1 MNSVLEIIYKQVKA
15 HLNKPALHYLDDG
28 EYIPITFK
36 DMALYAERFSTYL
49 TQVAENDSRIVLWS
63 NNCWQWAVSDLA
75 IQLAGKV
82 SVPVY
87 PTAGNDQLD
96 YIFND
101 ASPSIV
107 IIDHLSKDRLA
118 FLNTVE
124 SIKKIIVI
132 GSIEERPSDGSVIL
146 FDDAMDTDDIKVSL
160 TDSLW
165 TKDRLGDLFTI
176 LYTSGT
182 TGVPKAVP
190 LTHHN
195 IVQNFIGISEI
206 IPITNQDASLSF
218 LPLSHIFERTV
229 GFVCVLGVGAQI
241 FYAESIDTVA
251 RDLLVARPTFIIS
264 VPRLYEKI
272 YQKVVANAKGLKKV
286 ILSLALKI
294 GGTFNQNQLLWKLAY
309 KIVFSKIHQKTGG
322 RVRFLVTGGAPI
334 SSHIEVFFNS
344 IGLPVVQG
352 YGLTETSPI
361 ITGNLDKKV
370 GSVGKLLDNL
380 EVRIEDDGEICVKGP
395 SVFSGYLNVDN
406 ADVFTSDGF
415 FRTGDLGRLDADG
428 YLYVTGRKK
437 EIIVLSNGKNV
448 SPNLVEEQLTQS
460 VYVNQVVVV
469 GDNRHYLVALVVPDY
484 DQVNQT
490 LGTSYTP
497 QELAKNQ
504 DVNDLIFNDLEQLSG
519 SLAKFETIKA
529 VGVVDQEFSIEGTEL
544 TATLKLRRTEINKKY
559 DPLIASLYHK
569 HNKDVNENE

>member
-1 MNSVLEIIYKQVKA
+1 MAYIFEDANPSVVIVD
-15 HLNKPALHYLDDG
+15 HLTK
-28 EYIPITFK
+28 
-36 DMALYAERFSTYL
+36 ERFDFLKT
-49 TQVAENDSRIVLWS
+49 
-63 NNCWQWAVSDLA
+63 
-75 IQLAGKV
+75 IQ
-82 SVPVY
+82 
-87 PTAGNDQLD
+87 
-96 YIFND
+96 
-101 ASPSIV
+101 SI
-107 IIDHLSKDRLA
+107 
-118 FLNTVE
+118 N
-124 SIKKIIVI
+124 KIIVVFSTDEQI
-132 GSIEERPSDGSVIL
+132 KDDNVIH
-146 FDDAMDTDDIKVSL
+146 FDNAMDKSDIQTSL

-165 TKDRLGDLFTI
+165 TKDRLTDLFTV

-190 LTHHN
+190 LTHNN

-272 YQKVVANAKGLKKV
+272 YQKVVANAKGLKKA
-286 ILSLALKI
+286 ILSLALNI
-294 GGTFNQNQLLWKLAY
+294 GRVFNENHFLWKLAY
-309 KIVFSKIHQKTGG
+309 KVVFSKIHQKTGG

-334 SSHIEVFFNS
+334 SAHIEVFFNS

-370 GSVGKLLDNL
+370 GSVGKPLDNL

-395 SVFSGYLNVDN
+395 SVFSGYSNVDN

-415 FRTGDLGRLDADG
+415 FRTGDLGRFDAER

-448 SPNLVEEQLTQS
+448 SPNLVEEQLIQS
-460 VYVNQVVVV
+460 TFVNQVVVV
-469 GDNRHYLVALVVPDY
+469 GDNCHYLVALVVPI
-484 DQVNQT
+484 
-490 LGTSYTP
+490 
-497 QELAKNQ
+497 
-504 DVNDLIFNDLEQLSG
+504 LIRLMKRLEQIL
-519 SLAKFETIKA
+519 LPMNWLKITM
-529 VGVVDQEFSIEGTEL
+529 L
-544 TATLKLRRTEINKKY
+544 MTLFLMILNSCPSRLQILKQLKRLVLLQLNFQLRVKN
-559 DPLIASLYHK
+559 
-569 HNKDVNENE
+569 